1 MKNNNYQIYGINN
14 CLSFLDSK
22 VNCEKS
28 NIFINK
34 DGLAIKNET
43 LVNSLNEQY
52 KIDYLSKVDYLSK
65 FNFKHDQGIVIS
77 FQADL
82 YRNISYVEKIGDTS
96 CILIC
101 DQINDPQNL
110 GQIVRT
116 SECAGIDGIVLAKH
130 GSSHITD
137 SVIQVSQGAIFNI
150 NIFIE
155 TNLNNTIKYLKSK
168 GFWVVGV
175 ENSIDAQNWH
185 SIDYK
190 GKIAIVVGSES
201 KGIRRLVKESCDFLT
216 TIPMNGKTNSLNVTA
231 AVSAIL
237 FERQRQIERS

>member
-1 MKNNNYQIYGINN
+1 MKNNNYLIYGINN

-22 VNCEKS
+22 INCSKS
-28 NIFINK
+28 NIYINK
-34 DGLAIKNET
+34 DGLAFKNEA
-43 LVNSLNEQY
+43 LISKLNQEY
-52 KIDYLSKVDYLSK
+52 KIAYLSKGDYLNK

-82 YRNISYVEKIGDTS
+82 YDNISSIEKIGETA
-96 CILIC
+96 CFLIC

-116 SECAGIDGIVLAKH
+116 SECAGIDGIILPKH
-130 GSSHITD
+130 GSTHITE
-137 SVIQVSQGAIFNI
+137 SVIQVSQGALFNM

-168 GFWVVGV
+168 GFWVVGL
-175 ENSIDAQNWH
+175 ENSIEAQNWH
-185 SIDYK
+185 SIDYR
-190 GKIAIVVGSES
+190 GKIAIVVGSEG
-201 KGIRRLVKESCDFLT
+201 KGIRRLVRESCDFLA
-216 TIPMNGKTNSLNVTA
+216 TIPMNGKINSLNVTA

-237 FERQRQIERS
+237 FERQRQIES